1 MTKLPFVVA
10 PRKPETRRVG
20 DEVSGVLELPVLGG
34 LTVGESAVI
43 SELLATEQS
52 SFVTGARIADAI
64 AKEEKITLSEAFH
77 IIESAVSGRELEP
90 QAAEIRT
97 KHAARIEEVA
107 RVYTTAGQRNMQA
120 TVTALLRCRL
130 GLPDW
135 SLNDTC
141 TMDPILFKG
150 VWDLAQEE
158 QEAEDLRA
166 QPPTEE
172 ELKKPQPAPTNAT
185 KPTGKKSST
194 T

>member
-1 MTKLPFVVA
+1 MSKLPFVVA
-10 PRKPETRRVG
+10 PRQSDTRRIG
-20 DEVSGVLELPVLGG
+20 DEVCGVLELPVLGG

-77 IIESAVSGRELEP
+77 IIESAVSGRELEDK
-90 QAAEIRT
+90 AADIRT

-107 RVYTTAGQRNMQA
+107 RVYTTAGQRNMEA

-130 GLPDW
+130 GLSDW
-135 SLNDTC
+135 SLDDTR
-141 TMDPILFKG
+141 TMHRRLFNG

-158 QEAEDLRA
+158 QEAEDM
-166 QPPTEE
+166 QSTPPTED
-172 ELKKPQPAPTNAT
+172 ELKKPQPAPTNAA